1 MPQPRAAQPALPQTA
16 PNDRQSNRQP
26 DNARTAAPTGGQ
38 AGAQAGNQDR
48 VSDILRADQPA
59 ADVLIVGAGPVG
71 IRAAQELVQKGRSVT
86 VLSTEVVTPY
96 NRVRLTPLLGGDVQF
111 SDISLLEQEE
121 TELPYAL
128 HYGQRV
134 VRIDPDFK
142 HVVTAAGTVWPYQTL
157 ILATGSDAFVP
168 RIAGR
173 ETPGVY
179 TFRTAD
185 DASALIARSF
195 SARHV
200 AVIGG
205 GLLGLEAARGM
216 RQRQCKVT
224 VIEHETHLMPRQLD
238 RVAGA
243 QLSKNIEELGVT
255 VRTGVAVREI
265 LGETRV
271 TGLMLSDGM
280 RVDCDTVIICTGVR
294 PNIQLARAAR
304 LHIGAGITVDDRMQ
318 TSDPSIYAVGECAE
332 HRGQLFGLV
341 GPGYAQAQVAAQ
353 VIAGQEAVFE
363 GTAPTT
369 KLKVIGAEV
378 FSVGEIEQLEVQP
391 NVRSHVWHEGDL
403 YRRIFIDR
411 GRIVGA
417 LAVGKWDQ
425 ASRVQDAVQQG
436 ATVYPWML
444 FRFRRQGLIWP
455 VSDDAADEMPDSA
468 TLCNCTGVTCGQVR
482 GAMAQGCATPAEI
495 SAQTGAG
502 TVCGTCV
509 PLLAEMIDAGA
520 QPAPMPLWKPVLA
533 LSAIAGLAALLP
545 ILLGYVP
552 LPTSYDPDSLRVWLW
567 QDNIVKQYSG
577 FILLGLTLMAFAI
590 GLRKRFRFMDR
601 LGGFDGWR
609 LVHIGIGLATL
620 AGLFAHTGFNLGS
633 GWNLAL
639 AVFFIGA
646 ILIGSVAGLATG
658 ADHELR
664 ARRIG
669 SARKPPRKMPTWLH
683 ILALWPL
690 PVLILFHVLASYAF

>member
-1 MPQPRAAQPALPQTA
+1 MQTNAAQATQASDLSA
-16 PNDRQSNRQP
+16 HQS
-26 DNARTAAPTGGQ
+26 
-38 AGAQAGNQDR
+38 AQATAQ
-48 VSDILRADQPA
+48 
-59 ADVLIVGAGPVG
+59 VLVIGAGPVG
-71 IRAAQELVQKGRSVT
+71 IRAAQELAQRGLAVT

-111 SDISLLEQEE
+111 SEISLLETADED
-121 TELPYAL
+121 LPYTL

-134 VRIDPDFK
+134 VRIDPSSK
-142 HVVTAAGTVWPYQTL
+142 YVVTASGAVWPYETL
-157 ILATGSDAFVP
+157 VLATGSHAFVP
-168 RIAGR
+168 GIPGR
-173 ETPGVY
+173 ETAGVF

-195 SARHV
+195 SSRHV

-216 RQRQCKVT
+216 RQRQCAVT
-224 VIEHETHLMPRQLD
+224 VIEHETNLMPRQLD
-238 RVAGA
+238 QVAGA
-243 QLSKNIEELGVT
+243 QLSRNIEELGVT
-255 VRTGVAVREI
+255 VRTGVAVKEI
-265 LGETRV
+265 LGQDRV

-294 PNIQLARAAR
+294 PNIDLAREAR
-304 LHIGAGITVDDRMQ
+304 LHISAGITVDDQLQ

-332 HRGQLFGLV
+332 HRGRLFGLV
-341 GPGYAQAQVAAQ
+341 GPGYAQALVAAET
-353 VIAGQEAVFE
+353 IAGGLAAFD
-363 GTAPTT
+363 GAAPTT

-378 FSVGEIEQLEVQP
+378 FSVGEIEQLEVQA
-391 NVRSHVWHEGDL
+391 NVRSHVWHKGDL
-403 YRRIFIDR
+403 YRRIFVDR
-411 GRIVGA
+411 GKIVGG
-417 LAVGKWDQ
+417 LAVGTWDQ

-436 ATVYPWML
+436 ATAYPWML
-444 FRFRRQGLIWP
+444 YRFRKTGEIWP
-455 VSDDAADEMPDSA
+455 AADVAPDEMPDSA

-482 GAMAQGCATPAEI
+482 SALRGGCGSASEV

-502 TVCGTCV
+502 TVCGTCK

-520 QPAPMPLWKPVLA
+520 APEPMPLWKPVLA
-533 LSAIAGLAALLP
+533 LSLIASVVALVP

-577 FILLGLTLMAFAI
+577 FVLLGLTLLAFAI

-609 LVHIGIGLATL
+609 LVHIGIGVATL

-639 AVFFIGA
+639 GLVFFSA
-646 ILIGSVAGLATG
+646 VLIGSVAGLATG

-664 ARRIG
+664 VRRIG
-669 SARKPPRKMPTWLH
+669 SARKPPRKLPTWLH

>member
-1 MPQPRAAQPALPQTA
+1 MPT
-16 PNDRQSNRQP
+16 
-26 DNARTAAPTGGQ
+26 TAAKATQVSFDPVPQ
-38 AGAQAGNQDR
+38 GAQAT
-48 VSDILRADQPA
+48 SP
-59 ADVLIVGAGPVG
+59 VLVIGAGPVG
-71 IRAAQELVQKGRSVT
+71 IRAAQELTQRGLTVT

-111 SDISLLEQEE
+111 SEISLLEQEE
-121 TELPYAL
+121 ADLPYTL
-128 HYGQRV
+128 RSGQRV
-134 VRIDPDFK
+134 VRIDPGFK
-142 HVVTAAGTVWPYQTL
+142 HVVTASGAVWPYETL
-157 ILATGSDAFVP
+157 VLATGSSAFIP
-168 RIAGR
+168 RIPGR
-173 ETPGVY
+173 EIPGVY

-195 SARHV
+195 SSRHV

-238 RVAGA
+238 QVAGA
-243 QLSKNIEELGVT
+243 QLSKNIEELDVT
-255 VRTGVAVREI
+255 VRTGVAVKEI
-265 LGETRV
+265 LGQDRV

-294 PNIQLARAAR
+294 PNIDLAREAR
-304 LHIGAGITVDDRMQ
+304 LHISAGITVGDQMQ
-318 TSDPSIYAVGECAE
+318 TSDPHIYAVGECAE

-341 GPGYAQAQVAAQ
+341 GPGYAQAQVAAET
-353 VIAGQEAVFE
+353 ISGQTAVFA

-378 FSVGEIEQLEVQP
+378 FSVGEIEQLEVQA
-391 NVRSHVWHEGDL
+391 NVRSHTWHQGDL

-411 GRIVGA
+411 GKIVGG

-436 ATVYPWML
+436 ATIYPWML
-444 FRFRRQGLIWP
+444 FRFRKNGEIWP
-455 VSDDAADEMPDSA
+455 TGDQTPDEMPDSA

-482 GAMAQGCATPAEI
+482 GAMAGGCATPADV

-502 TVCGTCV
+502 TVCRTCL
-509 PLLAEMIDAGA
+509 PLLAEMVDAGA
-520 QPAPMPLWKPVLA
+520 EPEPLPLWKPVLGLSLMATLVA
-533 LSAIAGLAALLP
+533 LFP
-545 ILLGYVP
+545 ILLGYIP

-577 FILLGLTLMAFAI
+577 FILLGLTLTAFAI

-609 LVHIGIGLATL
+609 LVHIGIGVATL
-620 AGLFAHTGFNLGS
+620 AGLFAHSGFNLGS

-639 AVFFIGA
+639 GLVFVGAV
-646 ILIGSVAGLATG
+646 LIGSVAGLATG

-669 SARKPPRKMPTWLH
+669 SARKPPRKLPTWLH

>member
-1 MPQPRAAQPALPQTA
+1 MQTTAAQATHV
-16 PNDRQSNRQP
+16 PNDP
-26 DNARTAAPTGGQ
+26 APE
-38 AGAQAGNQDR
+38 GAQATSQ
-48 VSDILRADQPA
+48 
-59 ADVLIVGAGPVG
+59 VLIIGAGPVG
-71 IRAAQELVQKGRSVT
+71 IRAAQDLVQKGLQVT

-111 SDISLLEQEE
+111 RDITLLEQEDSD
-121 TELPYAL
+121 LPYAL

-134 VRIDPDFK
+134 VRIDPETK
-142 HVVTAAGTVWPYQTL
+142 LVTTSSGAIWPYETL
-157 ILATGSDAFVP
+157 VMATGSHAFIP
-168 RIAGR
+168 GIPGR

-185 DASALIARSF
+185 DASALIARSI
-195 SARHV
+195 SSRHV

-224 VIEHETHLMPRQLD
+224 VIEHESHLMPRQLD
-238 RVAGA
+238 KVAGA
-243 QLSKNIEELGVT
+243 QLSKNIEELDVT
-255 VRTGVAVREI
+255 VRTGVAVKEI
-265 LGETRV
+265 LGEDRV

-294 PNIQLARAAR
+294 PNIELAREAK
-304 LHIGAGITVDDRMQ
+304 LHIGAGITVNDQMQ
-318 TSDPSIYAVGECAE
+318 TSDPSIFAVGECAE

-341 GPGYAQAQVAAQ
+341 GPGYAQAQVAAET
-353 VIAGQEAVFE
+353 ISGTPGIFE
-363 GTAPTT
+363 GAAPTT

-378 FSVGEIEQLEVQP
+378 FSVGAIEQLEVQA

-411 GRIVGA
+411 GKIVGA

-436 ATVYPWML
+436 ATVFPWML
-444 FRFRRQGLIWP
+444 FRFRKSGLIWP
-455 VSDDAADEMPDSA
+455 VTEDAAADMPDSA

-482 GAMAQGCATPAEI
+482 GAMAGGCSTPAEV

-520 QPAPMPLWKPVLA
+520 KPEPMPLWKPVLGFSMLATLIA
-533 LSAIAGLAALLP
+533 LVP

-552 LPTSYDPDSLRVWLW
+552 LPSSYDADSLRVWLW

-577 FILLGLTLMAFAI
+577 FILLGLTVLAFGI

-601 LGGFDGWR
+601 LGSFDGWR
-609 LVHIGIGLATL
+609 LVHIGIGLGTL
-620 AGLFAHTGFNLGS
+620 AGLLAHTGFNMGS
-633 GWNLAL
+633 GWNLIL

-658 ADHELR
+658 GDHELR
-664 ARRIG
+664 ARQIG
-669 SARKPPRKMPTWLH
+669 SARKPPRKLPTWLH